1 MKTQDKK
8 EKIWSGEQ
16 EIFLNAWMCANTLIS
31 LCVAVVNI
39 NLSLAG
45 GGGGASQCCLYVRYQ
60 SFFTCLC
67 LSCPPAPDEKQ
78 LAHWH
83 WLMLKAHLV
92 DTWYMWLSITNIKK
106 QWSVPYSEDLRHV
119 KQTVCIKRQNLTFMA
134 CQHELLKFRLVLQQS
149 LTTILS
155 PYPILLSCF

>member
-45 GGGGASQCCLYVRYQ
+45 GGGVPASAVCM
-60 SFFTCLC
+60 SDIS
-67 LSCPPAPDEKQ
+67 LSSPVCACP
-78 LAHWH
+78 
-83 WLMLKAHLV
+83 
-92 DTWYMWLSITNIKK
+92 
-106 QWSVPYSEDLRHV
+106 
-119 KQTVCIKRQNLTFMA
+119 
-134 CQHELLKFRLVLQQS
+134 VLQH
-149 LTTILS
+149 LMKNN
-155 PYPILLSCF
+155 